1 MKRDPP
7 RPPRPELIRK
17 PAGSFG
23 WLDARLLHDHWLE
36 RLGPERVAVLTLLAL
51 AADRTGSSFYRRDS
65 MALALSMSRADLDEA
80 LRRLLELDLVVHRP
94 WSAGHIDGVWQ
105 LLPLPTHRPW

>member
-7 RPPRPELIRK
+7 RPPHPEQIRK

-23 WLDARLLHDHWLE
+23 WLDARLLHDHWLD
-36 RLGPERVAVLTLLAL
+36 RLGPERIAVLTLLAL

-65 MALALSMSRADLDEA
+65 MAMALGMQRLDLDEA
-80 LRRLLELDLVVHRP
+80 LDRLLELELVDHRP
-94 WSAGHIDGVWQ
+94 WSPRHIDGVWQ
-105 LLPLPTHRPW
+105 LLAVPTRPPS